1 MNAAYTIKE
10 LYLELQEQIKKGN
23 GTKKI
28 LITSDDEGNSCHELF
43 FGITIPKP
51 EKNKECELFNAIM
64 LPFGVS
70 KEIADKDYVLLG

>member
-1 MNAAYTIKE
+1 MNSCFTIND
-10 LYLELQEQIKKGN
+10 LYRTLKNEIKKGN
-23 GTKKI
+23 GMKKI

-43 FGITIPKP
+43 FGITTPKP

-70 KEIADKDYVLLG
+70 KESADKDYVLLG